1 MLGYLLQKQDQHL
14 HYMHGTKKEN
24 KMSGFNIF
32 AFIAMISPVI
42 LIIILIRLLIKR
54 ISNNSRLK

>member
-1 MLGYLLQKQDQHL
+1 
-14 HYMHGTKKEN
+14 MHGTKKEN